1 MAKRLL
7 LFAATT
13 GYQIRVFAD
22 AARRLEVDLTLATD
36 RCHILEDPWGDR
48 AIPVK
53 FDRIAASLET
63 LRGLQFDGV
72 AAVGDRPAML
82 AAEAAQMLGAPFHPP
97 EAARAC
103 NDKYL
108 ARQLYQAAGLRV
120 PQFFRAPFT
129 DDPHA
134 LAARAPYPCVL
145 KPLGLSAS
153 RGVIRADNAAE
164 FVAAFDRIRKIG
176 ERYLQVESYI
186 PGREFAIEGLV
197 TAGEFQPIAIFD
209 KPDPLEGPF
218 FEETIYVT
226 PSREPDHVQRALL
239 QTTAR
244 AVRALGL
251 RHGPV
256 HAELRHNA
264 EGAWMLEAH
273 ARPIGGLCAKA
284 LRLALWGGPPGPR
297 PAPWPASPQPDEANP
312 GSEKRVQGDPCGP
325 TGLPYEE
332 LILRHA
338 LGEDVSQFRL
348 ANGASGVMMI
358 PIPKDGVYRSVEG
371 LAEASAGVDEI
382 IVTATPGQRLIP
394 LPEGSSYLGFI
405 FARGHSSQAVEA
417 ALRKAHSSLRFDIA
431 TALET
436 FR

>member
-1 MAKRLL
+1 VAKRLL

-22 AARRLEVDLTLATD
+22 AARRIGADLTLATD
-36 RCHILEDPWGDR
+36 RCHILEDPWNDR

-53 FDRIAASLET
+53 FDGAESLEA

-82 AAEAAQMLGAPFHPP
+82 AAEAAEMLGAPFHPP
-97 EAARAC
+97 AAARAC

-120 PQFFRAPFT
+120 PQFFRAQLSE
-129 DDPHA
+129 DSAA
-134 LAARAPYPCVL
+134 LAQRAPYPCVL

-153 RGVIRADNAAE
+153 RGVIRANDAAE
-164 FVAAFDRIRKIG
+164 FVAAFERIRKIA
-176 ERYLQVESYI
+176 ERYLQVEAYI
-186 PGREFAIEGLV
+186 PGREFAVEGLV
-197 TAGEFQPIAIFD
+197 TRGEFQPIAIFD

-226 PSREPDHVQRALL
+226 PSREPEDVQRELL
-239 QTTAR
+239 ETTAR

-273 ARPIGGLCAKA
+273 ARPIGGLCAKTLTMHGA
-284 LRLALWGGPPGPR
+284 VDIPL
-297 PAPWPASPQPDEANP
+297 
-312 GSEKRVQGDPCGP
+312 
-325 TGLPYEE
+325 EE
-332 LILRHA
+332 VILRHA

-348 ANGASGVMMI
+348 KLGASGVMMI
-358 PIPKDGVYRSVEG
+358 PIPKGGIYRSVAG
-371 LAEASAGVDEI
+371 LADASAGVDEI
-382 IVTATPGQRLIP
+382 IITATAGQHLIP
-394 LPEGSSYLGFI
+394 LPDGASYLGFI
-405 FARGHSSQAVEA
+405 FARGNSPQAVEA
-417 ALRKAHSSLRFDIA
+417 ALRLAHSQLRFDIA

-436 FR
+436 FRPSL